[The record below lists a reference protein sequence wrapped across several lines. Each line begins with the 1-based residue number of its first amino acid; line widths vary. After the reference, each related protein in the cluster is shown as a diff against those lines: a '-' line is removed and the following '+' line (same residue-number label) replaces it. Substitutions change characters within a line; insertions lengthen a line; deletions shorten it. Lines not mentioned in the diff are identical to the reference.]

1 MNLQFL
7 NSHVCPLQQNP
18 PTCDNDI
25 TSYTEQMDTAFPP
38 DDRRRRD
45 VSDDVISSRHRRAV
59 EGFTSDG
66 MEVSIQIGSA
76 TDQNTSS
83 TQGVLC
89 M

>member
-1 MNLQFL
+1 MNLQIL
-7 NSHVCPLQQNP
+7 NNHVCPLQQNP
-18 PTCDNDI
+18 PTCDNGI
-25 TSYTEQMDTAFPP
+25 TSYEEQLGTAFPNV
-38 DDRRRRD
+38 RRRRD

-76 TDQNTSS
+76 TNQNTSS
-83 TQGVLC
+83 TQGGLC